1 MKVLEKGSGQQ
12 GWSTEA
18 RCTGMGNGD
27 GGCGALLRVEK
38 PDLYRTFR
46 GCMGKETDTF
56 VTFTCYECGVETD
69 IEGYLHSKMND
80 LPSKQD
86 WEKSQ

>member
-18 RCTGMGNGD
+18 QCTGVGNGD
-27 GGCGALLRVEK
+27 GGCGARLRVEQ
-38 PDLYRTFR
+38 PDLYRTFNHAR
-46 GCMGKETDTF
+46 DETDTF
-56 VTFTCYECGVETD
+56 VTFTCCECSVETD
-69 IEGYLHSKMND
+69 IEGYPRSKVND
-80 LPSKQD
+80 LPDKKT